1 MGVILTHMWH
11 IVMGSVAV
19 LDSVLRVGIRNGCRG
34 RKIRGSYEF
43 VKKIKFLIKYAY
55 DTLFLLIYN

>member
-1 MGVILTHMWH
+1 MCNILPQSVIPVMGVILTHMWH

-34 RKIRGSYEF
+34 RKI
-43 VKKIKFLIKYAY
+43 
-55 DTLFLLIYN
+55 